1 MDDESLQEALEEE
14 NSYKFTFKDF
24 HDRHPDYC
32 IDKLELDE
40 SDKISV
46 VEYAPK
52 IFRNIRKSMFTEETL
67 LESLIPAVN
76 YVGIHN
82 FEPG

>member
-1 MDDESLQEALEEE
+1 LEEE
-14 NSYKFTFKDF
+14 NCYSITFRDF
-24 HDRHPDYC
+24 HNKYEAKQYC
-32 IDKLELDE
+32 IDKLELD
-40 SDKISV
+40 DADRISI

-52 IFRNIRKSMFTEETL
+52 IFRNIRKNMFTEETL